1 MIFIT
6 FFIDMEDINLR
17 IKQLCEVK
25 FHGKIGEFARS
36 IGVSDANIRGYIV
49 RNIEPGYKFFV
60 KCLEGVPDISLEWL
74 ILGKGDMYK
83 PITSTQN
90 QANDDNTLERLI
102 RTQAETIETQRKLI
116 ETQERLLELLKK
128 E

>member
-1 MIFIT
+1 M
-6 FFIDMEDINLR
+6 DMEAINLR
-17 IKQLCEVK
+17 INELCKVK
-25 FHGKIGEFARS
+25 FHGKIGEFARR

-60 KCLEGVPDISLEWL
+60 KCLEGVPDLSPEWL
-74 ILGKGDMYK
+74 ILGRGDMCK
-83 PITSTQN
+83 PITSTQNQAN

-116 ETQERLLELLKK
+116 EAQERLLELLKK

>member
-1 MIFIT
+1 MVKDNILKY
-6 FFIDMEDINLR
+6 MELKGIRKSDFLAKTG
-17 IKQLCEVK
+17 IKRGFLDTDKTHFGAKEGEI
-25 FHGKIGEFARS
+25 GKIL
-36 IGVSDANIRGYIV
+36 VSY
-49 RNIEPGYKFFV
+49 
-60 KCLEGVPDISLEWL
+60 PDLSPEWL
-74 ILGKGDMYK
+74 ILGKGDMCK